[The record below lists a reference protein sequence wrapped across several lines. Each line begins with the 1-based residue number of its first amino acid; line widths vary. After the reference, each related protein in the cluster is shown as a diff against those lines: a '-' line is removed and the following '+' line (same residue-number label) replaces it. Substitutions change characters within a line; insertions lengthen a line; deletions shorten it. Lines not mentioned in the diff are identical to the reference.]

1 MHIRY
6 CMISFKTF
14 FSIVILVSGI
24 ILSFKN
30 NWFQLS
36 HLGKSIRLCLG
47 FKKKK
52 ERTTDGIT
60 PFQAMATALGGS
72 IGTANIAGVAGAII
86 MGGPGAIFWMWVA
99 AFIGMGVKYSEI
111 VLALE
116 YRKRTPDGYIG
127 GAMFYIEQGF
137 NRHGYLLK
145 KLGKPMAVA
154 FAIFGCLAA
163 LIGTTLVQSN
173 TITLSIIDLINE
185 FSVQINTKVISLVC
199 GLIIAFLVGI
209 VVLGG
214 ASRISRVSGYVVP
227 FMAAGYLIVGTIAL
241 YKFRINLPSAFL
253 SIITNAFGMK
263 QIGGGV
269 VGYGLLRI
277 MRTGISKG
285 IYSNE
290 AGIGS
295 APMAHACAT
304 TSDSV
309 QQGLY
314 GIFEVFV
321 DTIVVCSITAL
332 VLLSSGINIPYG
344 QANVSGTEIVLEAF
358 SLAFPRKI
366 MSIFLAV
373 SIFLFA
379 YTSIIGWS
387 VYGIQCVKYL
397 FNNKAE
403 RVFSLFYTFFCI
415 IGSVCGVEIV
425 WMLGETLNYLMAV
438 PNLAAV
444 LLLSDKVGTQTKK
457 HLIFELKM
465 SRK

>member
-1 MHIRY
+1 
-6 CMISFKTF
+6 
-14 FSIVILVSGI
+14 
-24 ILSFKN
+24 
-30 NWFQLS
+30 
-36 HLGKSIRLCLG
+36 
-47 FKKKK
+47 
-52 ERTTDGIT
+52 
-60 PFQAMATALGGS
+60 MATALGGS

-116 YRKRTPDGYIG
+116 YRKRTPDGFIG

-137 NRHGYLLK
+137 SRCGCLLK
-145 KLGKPMAVA
+145 KLAKPMAVA

-173 TITLSIIDLINE
+173 TITLSIIDLTNE
-185 FSVQINTKVISLVC
+185 FSFQINARVVSLVC
-199 GLIIAFLVGI
+199 GFIIAILVGI

-227 FMAAGYLIVGTIAL
+227 FMAAGYLIVGIIAL
-241 YKFRINLPSAFL
+241 YKFRTNLPNAFF
-253 SIITNAFGMK
+253 SILKNAFGTK
-263 QIGGGV
+263 QIGGGI

-295 APMAHACAT
+295 APMAHACAE

-344 QANVSGTEIVLEAF
+344 QPNISGTEIVLEAF
-358 SLAFPRKI
+358 SVAFPRKI

-373 SIFLFA
+373 SILLFA

-397 FNNKAE
+397 FNNKGE
-403 RVFSLFYTFFCI
+403 RVFSMFYTLFCI
-415 IGSVCGVEIV
+415 IGSVCGVEFV

-444 LLLSDKVGTQTKK
+444 LLLSDKVSSQTKK
-457 HLIFELKM
+457 HLIFKLKM
-465 SRK
+465 SRR

>member
-1 MHIRY
+1 M
-6 CMISFKTF
+6 
-14 FSIVILVSGI
+14 
-24 ILSFKN
+24 
-30 NWFQLS
+30 
-36 HLGKSIRLCLG
+36 CLG
-47 FKKKK
+47 LKKKK
-52 ERTTDGIT
+52 EKTTGEIT

-137 NRHGYLLK
+137 SRHGYLLK
-145 KLGKPMAVA
+145 KLGKPTAVA
-154 FAIFGCLAA
+154 FAVFGSLAA

-173 TITLSIIDLINE
+173 TITLSIIDLTNE
-185 FSVQINTKVISLVC
+185 LSVRINTKIISLVC

-214 ASRISRVSGYVVP
+214 ASRISHVSGYVVP
-227 FMAAGYLIVGTIAL
+227 FMAAGYLVVGMIAL
-241 YKFRINLPSAFL
+241 YKFRANLPNAFF
-253 SIITNAFGMK
+253 SIIKNAFGMK
-263 QIGGGV
+263 QIGGGL

-304 TSDSV
+304 TTDSV

-314 GIFEVFV
+314 GVFEVFV

-344 QANVSGTEIVLEAF
+344 QANISGTGIVLEAF
-358 SLAFPRKI
+358 SVAFPRKI

-397 FNNKAE
+397 FNNKAG
-403 RVFSLFYTFFCI
+403 RVFSLFYTFFCM

-444 LLLSDKVGTQTKK
+444 LLLSDKVGNQTKK